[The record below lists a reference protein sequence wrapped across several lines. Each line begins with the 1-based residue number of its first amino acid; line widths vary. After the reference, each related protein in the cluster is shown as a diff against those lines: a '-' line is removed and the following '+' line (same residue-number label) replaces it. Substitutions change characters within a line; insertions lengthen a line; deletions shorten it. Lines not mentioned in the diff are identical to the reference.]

1 MYISR
6 EKAVKNSIIA
16 VTIVLCCVIVAIILN
31 GINHFKVGSQLAG
44 INQVSNLSHL
54 LVRQQAKLFSL
65 MLVKDVKTEELVEAL
80 DTFAKEEFVIDANL
94 YSPSG
99 TLLAQSSNA
108 LDFKPKLS
116 EETKNELKTTQQI
129 VEPIF
134 VQDDLIG
141 FLRVTF
147 NSQYGQ
153 TTQSKINELFHLLY
167 GELII
172 LFLAGGL
179 FVSCFFYFSGR
190 NHAIAPLPIKLPIAT
205 LKSQTQRF
213 HSRRRAFR
221 RK

>member
-65 MLVKDVKTEELVEAL
+65 MLVKDVKIEELVEAL

-108 LDFKPKLS
+108 LNL
-116 EETKNELKTTQQI
+116 N
-129 VEPIF
+129 
-134 VQDDLIG
+134 
-141 FLRVTF
+141 
-147 NSQYGQ
+147 
-153 TTQSKINELFHLLY
+153 
-167 GELII
+167 
-172 LFLAGGL
+172 
-179 FVSCFFYFSGR
+179 
-190 NHAIAPLPIKLPIAT
+190 
-205 LKSQTQRF
+205 
-213 HSRRRAFR
+213 
-221 RK
+221 